1 MFRPV
6 LYVAQSPRLIQT
18 NLTQFK
24 CDGYMRR
31 LHEVSGNA
39 SVFILDDT
47 VTSRE
52 KIAEANQL
60 FIQNSYI
67 TRTAVS
73 IYNVQMH
80 LNTGAYN
87 LCRWRKPTIES
98 VCLVRAELSRRKI
111 SVLFFLFNIIELYGH
126 IINTLFFRPAKKDLT
141 WWCGLRDAGTLQH
154 FARKTFC
161 FSRSESMYGVT
172 HTLYSQK
179 ICLGQNYAGSII

>member
-1 MFRPV
+1 
-6 LYVAQSPRLIQT
+6 
-18 NLTQFK
+18 
-24 CDGYMRR
+24 MRR

-87 LCRWRKPTIES
+87 LCR
-98 VCLVRAELSRRKI
+98 
-111 SVLFFLFNIIELYGH
+111 
-126 IINTLFFRPAKKDLT
+126 
-141 WWCGLRDAGTLQH
+141 
-154 FARKTFC
+154 
-161 FSRSESMYGVT
+161 
-172 HTLYSQK
+172 
-179 ICLGQNYAGSII
+179 